1 MQRKRCPSRANAH
14 TLRGTVTR
22 RPRTRSWS
30 TTTVALLSLVLL
42 TGVLVSVAIWLPTD
56 SEARRA
62 RPAGEGDD
70 TSSEPSAG
78 EPAPDDPPGATDD
91 ATPSAGGD
99 GQDADADS
107 GAHEAPDADA
117 GELSDGEHFGFVSDV
132 TEDAVT
138 FEPAEFLTGDE
149 ALEAAREDGAI
160 GPEDELP
167 NDFHVR
173 YQDTAPLALPLA
185 ADFEASLLDNS
196 DLGETRTLDAASM
209 ESLYRGELDAPWM
222 YGPRE
227 RLPVVLRV
235 EGGEI
240 VRAEQHYLP

>member
-1 MQRKRCPSRANAH
+1 MTS
-14 TLRGTVTR
+14 

-30 TTTVALLSLVLL
+30 TTTVAILSLVIL

-56 SEARRA
+56 PEARMERA
-62 RPAGEGDD
+62 AGQGDD
-70 TSSEPSAG
+70 TTSEG
-78 EPAPDDPPGATDD
+78 ESAPDDRPGATDD
-91 ATPSAGGD
+91 GTPSAGGD
-99 GQDADADS
+99 GQDADAGS
-107 GAHEAPDADA
+107 GAHEGPAADA

-160 GPEDELP
+160 GPADDLP
-167 NDFHVR
+167 NDFHIR

-196 DLGETRTLDAASM
+196 DLDETRTLEAASM

-235 EGGEI
+235 EGGEV
-240 VRAEQHYLP
+240 VRADEHYLP